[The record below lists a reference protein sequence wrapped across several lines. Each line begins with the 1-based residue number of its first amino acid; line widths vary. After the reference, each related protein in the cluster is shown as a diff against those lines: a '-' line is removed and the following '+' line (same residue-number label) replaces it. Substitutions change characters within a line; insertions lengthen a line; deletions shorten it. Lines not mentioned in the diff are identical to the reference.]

1 MTHLLYLVLN
11 NVDENSFQVT
21 PRSSRNTNDYVRTV
35 SAISINESTDKYSNS
50 QLANTTFIA
59 KTPLAKAGNQ

>member
-1 MTHLLYLVLN
+1 MTHLLSMVLN

-21 PRSSRNTNDYVRTV
+21 PRSSRNTNDYIRTV
-35 SAISINESTDKYSNS
+35 SAISINESADKYSNS

-59 KTPLAKAGNQ
+59 KTTLAKAGNQ